1 MKKQSLNIRST
12 LKPKVELKKQ
22 PKEIRRIENDVSEI
36 HNSRKNEKEDYFRTT
51 IYLPKTLHT
60 ELKVHVVQNKGLS
73 IKEFITEAV
82 REKLLKNIEN
92 DG

>member
-12 LKPKVELKKQ
+12 LKPKVELTKQ
-22 PKEIRRIENDVSEI
+22 PKQIRKIEDDISEI
-36 HNSRKNEKEDYFRTT
+36 HHSRKKEMEDYFRTT

-60 ELKVHVVQNKGLS
+60 ELKVYVAQNKGLS

-82 REKLLKNIEN
+82 REKLGKYIY
-92 DG
+92 